1 MLLAVDLRRP
11 DAEDLSGPARPE
23 ERAVGMRM
31 QTKPNK
37 NNAKRQERDQSFLD
51 AES

>member
-23 ERAVGMRM
+23 ERAVGMRI
-31 QTKPNK
+31 QTEMKIS
-37 NNAKRQERDQSFLD
+37 RGRRVV
-51 AES
+51 